1 MLKKIIFLTI
11 TAMILVL
18 MFFNISC
25 SDGEDGPNKLF
36 SRFQSEDRMDAAVE
50 TVESFFQ
57 AFIEDDYRKAYG
69 HISNDDRSVYSFDDF
84 EKECKDVTEI
94 IGFKV
99 NWVEVKNN
107 IAIVGID
114 ITDLYDG
121 SEKLYKD
128 VEVSLIDEEGIWK
141 INFW

>member
-1 MLKKIIFLTI
+1 MIKKNIFLAI
-11 TAMILVL
+11 SVILMLL
-18 MFFNISC
+18 MFFNMAC
-25 SDGEDGPNKLF
+25 SDGMDVSNKLF
-36 SRFQSEDRMDAAVE
+36 SRFKSEDRMDAAVA

-57 AFIEDDYRKAYG
+57 AFIEKDYKKAYAQ
-69 HISNDDRSVYSFDDF
+69 ISNDDKAVYSIEDF
-84 EKECKDVTEI
+84 EKELKDVTEI

-114 ITDLYDG
+114 ITDFYDG

-128 VEVSLIDEEGIWK
+128 IEVSLIDEEGIWK

>member
-1 MLKKIIFLTI
+1 MIKKNIFLAI
-11 TAMILVL
+11 AVILMLL
-18 MFFNISC
+18 MFFNMAC
-25 SDGEDGPNKLF
+25 SDGMDVSNKLF
-36 SRFQSEDRMDAAVE
+36 SRFKSEDRMDAAVA

-57 AFIEDDYRKAYG
+57 AFIEKDYKKAYAQ
-69 HISNDDRSVYSFDDF
+69 ISNDDKAVYSIEDF
-84 EKECKDVTEI
+84 EKELKDVTEI

-114 ITDLYDG
+114 ITDFYDG

-128 VEVSLIDEEGIWK
+128 IEVSLIDEEGIWK